1 MRRFSFLVSDVSIS
15 SVYLL
20 LQMPFWQLRYLQ
32 GLDIRF
38 RRCSFLDRCIC
49 NLLFLWL
56 ADAFQPAYHVQLHL
70 HLSFSRIWGYFLF
83 KFYICIPRFL
93 WSADTSHQNFAS
105 SIPKNSL
112 SQIPSPNTLC
122 ILFTSCTEPIHGLQ
136 KIDIRNSSEYEMSG
150 SSYINFL

>member
-1 MRRFSFLVSDVSIS
+1 MIKIGGAMRRFSFLVSDVSIS

-56 ADAFQPAYHVQLHL
+56 ADAFQPAYHVNCIYIFPFLGFEDTSFSNFTSASHVFYDLRILPIKILHL
-70 HLSFSRIWGYFLF
+70 QFL
-83 KFYICIPRFL
+83 K
-93 WSADTSHQNFAS
+93 
-105 SIPKNSL
+105 
-112 SQIPSPNTLC
+112 
-122 ILFTSCTEPIHGLQ
+122 IHYRRY
-136 KIDIRNSSEYEMSG
+136 IRNACPAKFCSFVHQACNNVQTENKLDTFQW
-150 SSYINFL
+150 IW